1 MHCLQPAVRR
11 QQGEAVI
18 DIVCGYAL
26 TTNTLRSYRTQESE
40 LRRIAAL
47 YYIPLDQLLS
57 EHDLCLALIAYAQS
71 HKPTTL
77 PQFVSAVANWSQREW
92 QRSLPRGR
100 RYDAVRT
107 SLLNLHGADNFSIPK
122 VAITMDDLLAIRRQL
137 DMRYFEHAR
146 DWCAC
151 LIAFFGL
158 LRIGEYMDAGLRV
171 RHVRPE
177 AASLEITVQYSK
189 TCRSPA
195 QVSVSARNDQ
205 LCPLRAFLH
214 YRGFLARLGLATGPD
229 SALFVFRFDTRQ
241 HSPMSG
247 QQFIQLVRC
256 HLAAAFPDSNVSG
269 YAGHSCR
276 RGGASALILAGV
288 HADLVK
294 SHGRWS
300 SDTYLRYFDAAH
312 SPAMRLA
319 ATHALASAPM

>member
-1 MHCLQPAVRR
+1 M
-11 QQGEAVI
+11 
-18 DIVCGYAL
+18 
-26 TTNTLRSYRTQESE
+26 
-40 LRRIAAL
+40 
-47 YYIPLDQLLS
+47 
-57 EHDLCLALIAYAQS
+57 
-71 HKPTTL
+71 
-77 PQFVSAVANWSQREW
+77 
-92 QRSLPRGR
+92 PRGR

-107 SLLNLHGADNFSIPK
+107 SLLNLHGADNVSIPK

-137 DMRYFEHAR
+137 DTRYCEHAR

-171 RHVRPE
+171 RLVRPE
-177 AASLEITVQYSK
+177 AASLEITVLYSK

-195 QVSVSARNDQ
+195 QVSVSARSDQ

-241 HSPMSG
+241 HSPMTG

-256 HLAAAFPDSNVSG
+256 HLAAAFPDRNVTG
-269 YAGHSCR
+269 YAGHSFR

-294 SHGRWS
+294 SPRSLVVRHLLALFRRGAQPRHCAWPPL
-300 SDTYLRYFDAAH
+300 TR
-312 SPAMRLA
+312 SPARPCS
-319 ATHALASAPM
+319 ASAPAPAGASTSPAATSSFFFSTAALSSVSLSLFSSHWPHLDEWFSIGAPPILLIRIKVCGGRLRFSQHEMCMSVSL